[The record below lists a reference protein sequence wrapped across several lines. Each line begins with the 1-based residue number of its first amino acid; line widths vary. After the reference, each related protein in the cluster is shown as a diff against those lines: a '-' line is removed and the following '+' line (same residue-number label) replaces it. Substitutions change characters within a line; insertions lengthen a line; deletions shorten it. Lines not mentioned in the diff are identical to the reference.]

1 MSSLTLSSDDEDEEE
16 EEGGGLEI
24 LMEAPEGFRNSD
36 EDRFSESQVNRVQV
50 IQCNCTDGN
59 HHTYIDI
66 VLLRQMS
73 WIFTGFI
80 YLGTVISLVPPPYTC
95 SSIIVLCVT

>member
-1 MSSLTLSSDDEDEEE
+1 MSSLSLSSDDEDEEE

-50 IQCNCTDGN
+50 VQCNCTDGN

-66 VLLRQMS
+66 VLSGKCYGSSPVL
-73 WIFTGFI
+73 FTFH
-80 YLGTVISLVPPPYTC
+80 LLTPVV
-95 SSIIVLCVT
+95 V